1 MSKVRPFILALSAG
15 AVVTAVAHAQPPVT
29 KITELKP
36 ADLPSAVVAL
46 VKGTVPDITI
56 TEAQKKEREGRI
68 YFDVEGTTPK
78 GEIELD
84 VMQTGEGAYSVV
96 EIQRDIAWADAPAEV
111 RAAAAKA
118 EKKVEPVRVIESKQT
133 DGSVIY
139 ELFAAGVPKDPS
151 LEIMVKNGQ
160 VSVLKEVWP
169 H

>member
-1 MSKVRPFILALSAG
+1 MSKARPFLLALSAG
-15 AVVTAVAHAQPPVT
+15 AALAAAAHAQPVT

-36 ADLPSAVVAL
+36 AELPSAVTAL
-46 VKGTVPDITI
+46 VKGTAPGITI

-68 YFDVEGTTPK
+68 YFDVEGTTPD

-84 VMQTGEGAYSVV
+84 VMQTGDGAYSVV
-96 EIQRDIAWADAPAEV
+96 EIQRDIAWTAAPAEV

-139 ELFAAGVPKDPS
+139 ELFAAGLPKDPS

>member
-1 MSKVRPFILALSAG
+1 MAAVRPLILALSAAFG
-15 AVVTAVAHAQPPVT
+15 LAAAAQAQPVT
-29 KITELKP
+29 KITDLKP
-36 ADLPSAVVAL
+36 ADLPSAVTAI
-46 VKGTVPDITI
+46 VKGTAPGITI
-56 TEAQKKEREGRI
+56 TQAQKKEREGRV
-68 YFDVEGTTPK
+68 YFDVEGTTPD

-84 VMQTGEGAYSVV
+84 VMQTGDGAFSVV
-96 EIQRDIAWADAPAEV
+96 EIQRDIAWANAPAEV
-111 RAAAAKA
+111 RAAAAKS

-139 ELFAAGVPKDPS
+139 ELFAAGAPKDPS

>member
-1 MSKVRPFILALSAG
+1 MSATRTTFLSLAALATLGVG
-15 AVVTAVAHAQPPVT
+15 AAQAQPVT

-36 ADLPSAVVAL
+36 ADLPSAVTAL
-46 VKGTVPDITI
+46 VKGTVPGITI
-56 TEAQKKEREGRI
+56 LEAQKKEREGRI
-68 YFDVEGTTPK
+68 YFDVEGKTPE

-96 EIQRDIAWADAPAEV
+96 EIQRDIAWADAPTEV

-151 LEIMVKNGQ
+151 LEIMVKGGQ